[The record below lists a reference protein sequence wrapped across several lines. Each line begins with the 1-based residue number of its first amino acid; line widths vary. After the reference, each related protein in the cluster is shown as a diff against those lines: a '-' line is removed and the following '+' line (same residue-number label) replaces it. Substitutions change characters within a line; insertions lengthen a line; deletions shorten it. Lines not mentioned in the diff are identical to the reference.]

1 MIITKLTLENWCQH
15 KHLEVE
21 FSPKSNG
28 ILGCNGAG
36 KTNLT
41 KAIRVALTGRT
52 DKGSNLKDEI
62 RDGEVSTNII
72 LTFLHNGVEGTIKRS
87 FYVTSTN
94 RASLTYGDIEVSGIT
109 ETNKQVELLTGASND
124 MIEKFSFVGQDALR
138 AILFDTPGK
147 RLEQL
152 ISMIPVIAYTKLYRS
167 RVDTFLKT
175 IPEIAMPYDEVHV
188 TQKHAE
194 VTTLG
199 AELVAQYTEAVSKLT
214 TLGDCEEAQEV
225 IEEAALFVKAETARA
240 AQVSAGAIAAKELA
254 VATKT
259 LESIPC
265 SAGQGDF
272 DVGQATAS
280 LSTFDNFDFKLFETW
295 TLARN
300 DAESRLPGYLVA
312 TEEALEAEAQVR
324 KQHEAAVADYMSAAA
339 LEATLKLG
347 FEKWSQIDAKD
358 LICPICGTDL
368 QESELEQQK
377 LTELNAIKDAGN
389 LASDKDIIARDLA
402 ATLKA
407 AGDWFRLKQ
416 SEKVQTESILAQ
428 ADVFFTTTTLPEIT
442 TEAAEL
448 LRAQLENHA
457 EHVRIEQARVAAQAE
472 VTRLQDRVELL
483 SCILGNPHR
492 RISAAELEAA
502 EAQVAMKEAAEAAK
516 ATLELHM
523 KTSAEELV
531 ELTRM
536 LDLIAKTKRER
547 ARVDTYRAHVNTVR
561 DSLHRD
567 RIPKAVLQYSLD
579 SLRTSVNEYLEAFK
593 ASFSV
598 AIDDGFGMTFT
609 KGGGSA
615 RQLERMSGGEKT
627 VLSISLHLAVS
638 ELFGNNLGVLVLDEP
653 TSNMDVDYLSQFTQ
667 IIETLSS
674 GILGGDRQLIVVTHQ
689 VSSMAGVFDKLIEL
703 GAQEEL

>member
-1 MIITKLTLENWCQH
+1 VIITKLTLENWCQH

-152 ISMIPVIAYTKLYRS
+152 ISMIPVIAYTKLYS
-167 RVDTFLKT
+167 
-175 IPEIAMPYDEVHV
+175 
-188 TQKHAE
+188 
-194 VTTLG
+194 
-199 AELVAQYTEAVSKLT
+199 TEAVSKLT

-638 ELFGNNLGVLVLDEP
+638 ELFGNNLGVLVLESMEMPLKAKDSVEIYCSKEEAEQIALAILEVIREP
-653 TSNMDVDYLSQFTQ
+653 LEKPY
-667 IIETLSS
+667 
-674 GILGGDRQLIVVTHQ
+674 
-689 VSSMAGVFDKLIEL
+689 
-703 GAQEEL
+703 